1 VLVTLPSDGPKE
13 SEILAECEARGVA
26 VRGLAELYQNPDEAA
41 RGLLIGYAGPSEREY
56 PAALDALAGTLRAV
70 GF

>member
-1 VLVTLPSDGPKE
+1 MTLPSDGLEE

-26 VRGLAELYQNPDEAA
+26 VRGLAELYQNSDEA
-41 RGLLIGYAGPSEREY
+41 RQGLLIGYAGPSEREY
-56 PAALDALAGTLRAV
+56 PAALEALAGTLRAV